1 MHTKCK
7 SVCGKIR
14 LKELWSE
21 TRFIIVY
28 SPHRILG
35 NKLTDEK
42 KSSKAFLK
50 FEHYLFGKDNL
61 EKSLFTMIDPS
72 TMDGLSDEEKILSEG
87 MLKAALSKKFDRRW
101 LWGLGDLKTE
111 SAYQFLLD
119 LFNKETVAY
128 SKVRYASTLILMNTD
143 APVLEYIQGIL
154 DSEETDETR
163 AKAVS
168 ALYWLYDKKFEDDK
182 RHQLFLTILF
192 DAMLNKTNDIRCH
205 SYGILKDHYGMN
217 EFTPLHDPVMD
228 ILLLQHK
235 TDEYPRAVKLFKERI
250 ESIEVS
256 EISDKL
262 ISKWITDLP
271 NNPPTMKITDCE
283 ICSEIPNKVD
293 ADIAANES
301 LDKYTSKLETAV
313 RFAYYKNSVM
323 RCPLCGMLYIYKYEY
338 EYLVHNSEE
347 DEYLWRSD
355 TEGAIE
361 LVKSFMKYY
370 DFKHVV
376 TCGTLLKLVY

>member
-1 MHTKCK
+1 
-7 SVCGKIR
+7 
-14 LKELWSE
+14 
-21 TRFIIVY
+21 
-28 SPHRILG
+28 
-35 NKLTDEK
+35 
-42 KSSKAFLK
+42 
-50 FEHYLFGKDNL
+50 
-61 EKSLFTMIDPS
+61 MIDPS
-72 TMDGLSDEEKILSEG
+72 TMDGLSDEEKILAEG

-128 SKVRYASTLILMNTD
+128 SKVRYASTLILMNTK
-143 APVLEYIQGIL
+143 APVLEYLQRIL
-154 DSEETDETR
+154 DSKETDETR
-163 AKAVS
+163 TKAIG
-168 ALYWLYDKKFEDDK
+168 ALYWLYDKKFEDNE

-192 DAMLNKTNDIRCH
+192 DAMLNKTTDVRRYA
-205 SYGILKDHYGMN
+205 YGILKDHYGMN
-217 EFTPLHDPVMD
+217 DFTPVLDPVMD
-228 ILLLQHK
+228 ILLLEEK
-235 TDEYPRAVKLFKERI
+235 KDEYQRAVKLFKERI

-262 ISKWITDLP
+262 VSKWITDLP

-323 RCPLCGMLYIYKYEY
+323 RCPWCGMLYIYKYEY

-347 DEYLWRSD
+347 DEYLWRTD